1 VQILS
6 PIAVESGAGIV
17 HRCLEDHI
25 PGYSVRRYSRW
36 WELMPFAM
44 PFFVRGIQSDVIHTA
59 LDYACLFRRR
69 GTALVATAHNYV
81 LDRAMRPYSSAAQR
95 IHYAT
100 DLRWLSRRSLLVADC
115 VTAVSRF
122 VADLLAQ
129 DLGTDREVR
138 VIYNGVDV
146 GLFRPG
152 AALAG
157 KDKVFRVLFCGNL
170 SRRKRSEMIQA
181 LAARLGSGF
190 EIYYTAGLSG
200 RGMFRNPE
208 ALGATSNIRPL
219 GRLRHDQMPEVYQ
232 SVDALFM
239 PSMRE
244 GFGLCVAEAMACGL
258 PVVVDGGSAMP
269 ELVLDG
275 KGGFICQGDDLDCY
289 TEAFRRLAG
298 DRRLAREMGAF
309 NRVRVEERFTL
320 ARMVS
325 EYSRLFE
332 EVLDTYERGSSRSH
346 GA

>member
-1 VQILS
+1 
-6 PIAVESGAGIV
+6 
-17 HRCLEDHI
+17 
-25 PGYSVRRYSRW
+25 
-36 WELMPFAM
+36 
-44 PFFVRGIQSDVIHTA
+44 
-59 LDYACLFRRR
+59 
-69 GTALVATAHNYV
+69 
-81 LDRAMRPYSSAAQR
+81 
-95 IHYAT
+95 
-100 DLRWLSRRSLLVADC
+100 
-115 VTAVSRF
+115 
-122 VADLLAQ
+122 
-129 DLGTDREVR
+129 
-138 VIYNGVDV
+138 
-146 GLFRPG
+146 
-152 AALAG
+152 
-157 KDKVFRVLFCGNL
+157 
-170 SRRKRSEMIQA
+170 
-181 LAARLGSGF
+181 
-190 EIYYTAGLSG
+190 
-200 RGMFRNPE
+200 
-208 ALGATSNIRPL
+208 
-219 GRLRHDQMPEVYQ
+219 
-232 SVDALFM
+232 LFM